1 MRADVSVVS
10 GHRLAVTDPWIAD
23 AVSNAAWNHI
33 VPHTRKSYAC
43 AFGAY
48 ERFCDLRLLEPY
60 PVDAVSLSGFLVRMS
75 TSVAPSLGFVSSMSS
90 KVSPGTFSSTGSSGE
105 SCGI

>member
-1 MRADVSVVS
+1 MRADASVVS

-23 AVSNAAWNHI
+23 AAWNHI

-48 ERFCDLRLLEPY
+48 ERFCDLRLLESY
-60 PVDAVSLSGFLVRMS
+60 AVDVVSLSGFLLRVN
-75 TSVAPSLGFVSSMSS
+75 VYVGCAGF
-90 KVSPGTFSSTGSSGE
+90 SGNVHRWD
-105 SCGI
+105 SFQA